1 MDNSDTIEK
10 RFEIKDLPVSKN
22 KENLSQPEL
31 LILKSLQSGKRRYG
45 LEIRSAIEDSFNRR
59 FNFSSLYPK
68 LDLLEAKGY
77 VKSEEDEDILKT
89 RANSR
94 RKYFKITAEG
104 SKVLRDWE
112 ASFTAVCE
120 YGLSEQPAF

>member
-1 MDNSDTIEK
+1 M
-10 RFEIKDLPVSKN
+10 SK

-31 LILKSLQSGKRRYG
+31 LILKSLQSGQKRYG

-68 LDLLEAKGY
+68 LDLLEAKGF
-77 VKSEEDEDILKT
+77 VKSEEGEDVLKT

-104 SKVLRDWE
+104 SNALRNWE
-112 ASFTAVCE
+112 VSFTAVTS
-120 YGLSEQPAF
+120 YQLPEQPAFQGA

>member
-1 MDNSDTIEK
+1 MK
-10 RFEIKDLPVSKN
+10 KKN
-22 KENLSQPEL
+22 DNLSQPEI
-31 LILKSLQSGKRRYG
+31 LILKSLQSGRRRYG

-68 LDLLEAKGY
+68 LDLLEAKGF
-77 VKSEEDEDILKT
+77 VESEEDEDVLKT

-104 SKVLRDWE
+104 SKALNKWE
-112 ASFTAVCE
+112 ASFAAVCV
-120 YGLSEQPAF
+120 YQLPEQLAFQGV

>member
-1 MDNSDTIEK
+1 M
-10 RFEIKDLPVSKN
+10 KN
-22 KENLSQPEL
+22 KSNSLSHSEL
-31 LILKSLQSGKRRYG
+31 LILKSLQTGQRRYG

-77 VKSEEDEDILKT
+77 VESEEGEDILKK

-94 RKYFKITAEG
+94 RKYFTITAKGAEALEEWEKSFNAV
-104 SKVLRDWE
+104 SK
-112 ASFTAVCE
+112 
-120 YGLSEQPAF
+120 YQLSQQPAFQGA